1 MRLSTQQA
9 IFTKNTS
16 KLIEYATS
24 IGIDLTYGEVY
35 RTRSQILLNYFGYK
49 VVKGG
54 LFGIKLQKS
63 RKLSK
68 TLLSSHANRLA
79 VDFNHFI
86 EGELTYDWDKIKQL
100 GDYWESLHLA
110 NVWGGD
116 FNKNGIKDGFI
127 DVPHYEMR
135 RI

>member
-1 MRLSTQQA
+1 MRLSTQQQ
-9 IFTKNTS
+9 IFTKNTA
-16 KLIEYATS
+16 KLIEFAALLG
-24 IGIDLTYGEVY
+24 IGLTYGEVY
-35 RTRSQILLNYFGYK
+35 RTPSQILLNYFGYK

-54 LFGIKLQKS
+54 LFGVKLQKS
-63 RKLSK
+63 RKLSR
-68 TLLSSHANRLA
+68 TLLSSHSNRLA

-86 EGELTYDWDKIKQL
+86 DGQLTYDWVKIKLL
-100 GDYWESLHLA
+100 GDYWVSLHPA

-127 DVPHYEMR
+127 DVPHYEMK